1 MQGETTMYLAKIT
14 IEGFRKLA
22 KLELEF
28 RAGLNVFVGAN
39 NSGKTALIDALRSLL
54 STSDE
59 GALRVGEADL
69 HVNTAGLRALEITFS
84 YVFRGLSVDEEADFI
99 AALKPRL
106 DTDGKHVEYEARLTA
121 RYSAVD
127 SGGRLRPKRW
137 CGDHEEN
144 AVTSDML
151 EDLRAVYL
159 PPLRDPASGLRPSR
173 NSQLARLVLRLS
185 DKDTRQDVEGALKT
199 FDAALT
205 AQKPVADTQK
215 AITDRHEEMLGLVL
229 KQALKVGLTPP
240 DFQRLAARLSLAV
253 ENMEVEQNGLG
264 FNNLI
269 YMAVVL
275 SELSLNPDA
284 AYKALIVEEPEA
296 HLHPQ
301 LQAVLLDYLQS
312 KEIPANGEKA
322 VQVFVTSHSPNFA
335 SLANLDSVGCVHQ
348 GKDSVRAFFPREVV
362 FDKTKKEKLQRYLDV
377 TRAELFFARRLILV
391 EGAAELFMMAV
402 LAQKLGIDLKRQS
415 VSVLSTEGL
424 NFDAFIPLF
433 GEKALNVAVAIV
445 SDGDP
450 SEDCY
455 PSFEGNVEMS
465 AAAMSIQAK
474 ANVFV
479 QPFFARKTFEY
490 DLALHPENH
499 PAMLQ
504 GLEELHPSIAK
515 ELKKVV
521 AEAPEKGKAKELFC
535 GMFERPAG
543 KHNVQKG
550 AYGQALAQV
559 VASGS
564 ATFIVPPYIRSAL
577 DYIVKK

>member
-1 MQGETTMYLAKIT
+1 MYLAKVT

-22 KLELEF
+22 KLEVAF

-39 NSGKTALIDALRSLL
+39 NSGKTALIDALRALL
-54 STSDE
+54 STADE

-69 HVNTAGLRALEITFS
+69 HLSAAGLRASEITFR

-99 AALKPRL
+99 SALKPRV
-106 DTDGKHVEYEARLTA
+106 DTAGKLIEYEAHVA
-121 RYSAVD
+121 VRYSAVD
-127 SGGRLRPKRW
+127 FGGRLRPKRW

-151 EDLRAVYL
+151 ENLRAVYL

-173 NSQLARLVLRLS
+173 SSQLARLVLQLS
-185 DKDTRQDVEGALKT
+185 DEDARKDVEVALQT
-199 FDAALT
+199 FDSVLT
-205 AQKPVADTQK
+205 AKKPVADTQK
-215 AITDRHEEMLGLVL
+215 AVTDRHEEMLGLVL

-284 AYKALIVEEPEA
+284 AYKALVVEEPEA

-301 LQAVLLDYLQS
+301 LQAVLLEYLQS
-312 KEIPANGEKA
+312 KEARREGEKA

-335 SLANLDSVGCVHQ
+335 SLANLDSVACLHHS
-348 GKDSVRAFFPREVV
+348 KDAVRTFAPREAV

-377 TRAELFFARRLILV
+377 TRAELFFARRLVLV
-391 EGAAELFMMAV
+391 EGAAELFMMTV

-424 NFDAFIPLF
+424 NFDAFMPLF
-433 GEKALNVAVAIV
+433 GEGALNVPVAIV

-450 SEDCY
+450 GEDCY
-455 PSFEGNVEMS
+455 PSSEGDVDMS
-465 AAAMSIQAK
+465 AAAKSIRAK
-474 ANVFV
+474 ANVYV

-490 DLALHPENH
+490 DLALHPENR
-499 PAMLQ
+499 PAMLRA
-504 GLEELHPSIAK
+504 LEELHPLMAK
-515 ELKKVV
+515 DLKEMV
-521 AEAPEKGKAKELFC
+521 AQTSERDKAKKLFC
-535 GMFERPAG
+535 GMFERPSG
-543 KHNVQKG
+543 RSNIQKG

-559 VASGS
+559 VASSG
-564 ATFIVPPYIRSAL
+564 APFVVPPYIRSAF
-577 DYIVKK
+577 DYIVKA

>member
-1 MQGETTMYLAKIT
+1 MYLAKVT

-22 KLELEF
+22 KLEVAF

-39 NSGKTALIDALRSLL
+39 NSGKTALIDALRALL
-54 STSDE
+54 STADE
-59 GALRVGEADL
+59 GALRAGEADL
-69 HVNTAGLRALEITFS
+69 HVNAAGLRASEITFS

-99 AALKPRL
+99 SALKPLL
-106 DTDGKHVEYEARLTA
+106 DTAGKRIEYEAHVTV
-121 RYSAVD
+121 RYSTVD

-173 NSQLARLVLRLS
+173 SSQLARLVLQLS
-185 DKDTRQDVEGALKT
+185 DKDARKDVEDALKT
-199 FDAALT
+199 FDAVLT
-205 AQKPVADTQK
+205 AKKPVADTQK

-301 LQAVLLDYLQS
+301 LQAVLLEYLQS
-312 KEIPANGEKA
+312 KEVPREGEKA

-335 SLANLDSVGCVHQ
+335 SLANLDSVACLHQ
-348 GKDSVRAFFPREVV
+348 SKDSVRAFSPREVV

-377 TRAELFFARRLILV
+377 TRAELFFARRLVLV
-391 EGAAELFMMAV
+391 EGAAELFMMTV

-424 NFDAFIPLF
+424 NFDAFMPLF
-433 GEKALNVAVAIV
+433 GEDALNVSVAIV

-450 SEDCY
+450 GEDCY
-455 PSFEGNVEMS
+455 PSSEGDVDMS
-465 AAAMSIQAK
+465 AAAKSIQAK
-474 ANVFV
+474 ANVYV
-479 QPFFARKTFEY
+479 KPFFARKTFEY
-490 DLALHPENH
+490 DLALYRENH

-504 GLEELHPSIAK
+504 ALEELHPFIAK
-515 ELKKVV
+515 DLKEMV
-521 AEAPEKGKAKELFC
+521 AQTSEQHKAKELFC
-535 GMFERPAG
+535 GMFERLGG
-543 KHNVQKG
+543 KPNVQKG

-559 VASGS
+559 VASSS
-564 ATFIVPPYIRSAL
+564 APFVVPPYIKSAF
-577 DYIVKK
+577 DYIVKA